1 VNAEE
6 TARLVSIVRSLY
18 PAQRFDDEPR
28 NVVNAWGSVLLDVT
42 WDEAHAAVVRIARR
56 GATWCSP
63 GDVRSEIARA
73 RNVLTPD
80 ADQLLAGVR
89 EVASRDGVGR
99 KLLHPVARAVYDS
112 IGGAQSVKRLDA
124 RGLLQLR
131 RELERKSE
139 THDDRVLVDEWPPP
153 QPPALPVAAKIE
165 LEAAAAPREIEQR
178 DTHPE
183 TAEKLR
189 QMRDD
194 FGAMP

>member
-1 VNAEE
+1 
-6 TARLVSIVRSLY
+6 
-18 PAQRFDDEPR
+18 
-28 NVVNAWGSVLLDVT
+28 
-42 WDEAHAAVVRIARR
+42 
-56 GATWCSP
+56 
-63 GDVRSEIARA
+63 VRSEIART

-80 ADQLLAGVR
+80 ADQLLADVR

-99 KLLHPVARAVYDS
+99 KLLHPVARAVNDS

-139 THDDRVLVDEWPPP
+139 MHDDRVLVDELPPP